1 MSSLY
6 AQSDYQSA
14 LQALMPRGRV
24 WPRDTSSVQAKV
36 LAGLANTF
44 ATSDDAAQALLADAF
59 PVAPVNLLPEWQTTL
74 GLPDPCQTATQTQA
88 QMQAS
93 VASKF
98 AATYAPTLAGLAS
111 FAQARGFPVSIQEH
125 RAWQFGDTFG
135 APLFGIPWNFA
146 LTFVP
151 QSGCPPF
158 ESGLTC
164 AIGQVAPSRS
174 VPVLQDWLDVNFN
187 LDTSWIF

>member
-14 LQALMPRGRV
+14 MQALMPRGRV

-44 ATSDDAAQALLADAF
+44 ATSDAAAQALLTDAF

-88 QMQAS
+88 QQQAA
-93 VASKF
+93 VAAKF
-98 AATYAPTLAGLAS
+98 AAAYTPTPAGIVSYCAHL
-111 FAQARGFPVSIQEH
+111 GFPVSVQEY
-125 RAWQFGDTFG
+125 RPFKFGDAFG
-135 APLFGIPWNFA
+135 APMLGTAWAYAFA
-146 LTFVP
+146 LIP
-151 QSGCPPF
+151 QTGCPPF
-158 ESGLTC
+158 EQGMRC
-164 AIGQVAPSRS
+164 EIGNLAPART
-174 VPVLQDWLDVNFN
+174 VPIVQDWLDFNFN
-187 LDTSWIF
+187 LDTSWIS